1 MGQLERSFARR
12 LTAFQRSGH
21 QVAQVEVGGRDVSRQ
36 CQLEIRFRRIL
47 ECPDHVD
54 RTLGPG
60 VDHFALRR
68 VPATRR
74 NNLVDA
80 VRQQKFM

>member
-1 MGQLERSFARR
+1 MKILVSSDDGEMRQLERSFAR

-36 CQLEIRFRRIL
+36 CQFEVRFRRIL
-47 ECPDHVD
+47 EGSDHVD
-54 RTLGPG
+54 RSLGPG

-68 VPATRR
+68 VPATEII
-74 NNLVDA
+74 
-80 VRQQKFM
+80 